1 MSKMTDNNIKSY
13 AEIIDCYNEDS
24 CFIKNTIVIKYM
36 PNISAA
42 LSGNRNYNITSV
54 KLAESN
60 DEENKVKIEEL
71 VKRCNNLITREKRI
85 SHWQVFYLYKE
96 LLQTLTGDELNFNY
110 FRGQSDKNDLLP
122 GALRYSKNSD
132 YIRDFEGLYLRLS
145 YEFPDI
151 INYVSMSESNIAER
165 ESNLSVLQHYGLKT
179 ALLDITKNPYIA
191 MLFMLRENIDKY
203 RRPTLYLFKINDQ
216 EFDSPTLFSEVRK
229 SHTNERIIAQK
240 GAFLNFEKVQKNKLL
255 KAIPYVKIILEFDEV
270 KYQEAL
276 YFERGVNLMRKYNLI
291 ESNGM
296 GSVEDLNN
304 IKESKDYYEKNINKI
319 LELFDSVETTKE
331 DCLEYINN
339 ELTQKLKEYYYLKED
354 MFPDFENRIRYL
366 SNKYINDD
374 IQNIDYKKPKNKK
387 R

>member
-1 MSKMTDNNIKSY
+1 MTDNNKKSY
-13 AEIIDCYNEDS
+13 AEIIDCYNEDK
-24 CFIKNTIVIKYM
+24 CFIKNTIVIKYI
-36 PNISAA
+36 PNISEA

-54 KLAESN
+54 NLVESN
-60 DEENKVKIEEL
+60 DEKNKAKIEEL
-71 VKRCNNLITREKRI
+71 VTRCNNLITREKKI

-96 LLQTLTGDELNFNY
+96 LLQTLTGDGLNFNY

-191 MLFMLRENIDKY
+191 MLFMLRENIDEY
-203 RRPTLYLFKINDQ
+203 RSPTLYLFKINDQ

-255 KAIPYVKIILEFDEV
+255 KAIPYVKIILEFDEY

-276 YFERGVNLMRKYNLI
+276 YFEKGANLMRKYDLI
-291 ESNGM
+291 ESNEI
-296 GSVEDLNN
+296 GSDEDVNN

-319 LELFDSVETTKE
+319 IELFNSVETTKK

-366 SNKYINDD
+366 SNKYIYDD
-374 IQNIDYKKPKNKK
+374 IQNIDYKKRKNKK

>member
-1 MSKMTDNNIKSY
+1 MTYNNIKSY

-24 CFIKNTIVIKYM
+24 CFIKNTIVIKYI

-42 LSGNRNYNITSV
+42 LSGNRNYNIISV
-54 KLAESN
+54 KLVQSN
-60 DEENKVKIEEL
+60 DEENKKKIEEL
-71 VKRCNNLITREKRI
+71 VNRCNNSITREKKI

-110 FRGQSDKNDLLP
+110 FRGQSDKNELLP

-165 ESNLSVLQHYGLKT
+165 ETNLSVLQHYGLKT

-191 MLFMLRENIDKY
+191 MLFMLRENIDEY
-203 RRPTLYLFKINDQ
+203 RSPTLYLFKINDK
-216 EFDSPTLFSEVRK
+216 EFDNPTLFSEVRK

-255 KAIPYVKIILEFDEV
+255 KAIPYVKIILEFDEY

-276 YFERGVNLMRKYNLI
+276 IFENSANIMRKYNLI
-291 ESNGM
+291 KNNEI
-296 GSVEDLNN
+296 GSAEDLNT

-319 LELFDSVETTKE
+319 IELFDSVETTKE

-339 ELTQKLKEYYYLKED
+339 ELTQKLKEYYYTKED
-354 MFPDFENRIRYL
+354 MFPDFENKIRYL
-366 SNKYINDD
+366 SNKYVNDD
-374 IQNIDYKKPKNKK
+374 IQDKNYKKRKNNK

>member
-1 MSKMTDNNIKSY
+1 MTDNNIKSY

-24 CFIKNTIVIKYM
+24 CFIKNTIVIKYI
-36 PNISAA
+36 PNISEA

-54 KLAESN
+54 NLVESN
-60 DEENKVKIEEL
+60 DKKNKAKIEEL
-71 VKRCNNLITREKRI
+71 VKRCNNLITREKKI

-96 LLQTLTGDELNFNY
+96 LLQTLTGDGLNFNY

-191 MLFMLRENIDKY
+191 MLFMLRENIDEY
-203 RRPTLYLFKINDQ
+203 RSPTLYLFKINDQ

-255 KAIPYVKIILEFDEV
+255 KAIPYVKIILEFDEY

-276 YFERGVNLMRKYNLI
+276 VFESSANIMSKYNLI
-291 ESNGM
+291 KSNEK

-304 IKESKDYYEKNINKI
+304 IKESKDYYDKNINKI
-319 LELFDSVETTKE
+319 LELFDSMETTKE

-374 IQNIDYKKPKNKK
+374 IQNIDYKKRKNKK

>member
-1 MSKMTDNNIKSY
+1 MTDNSIKSY

-24 CFIKNTIVIKYM
+24 CFIKNTIVIKYI

-42 LSGNRNYNITSV
+42 LSGNRNYNITSE
-54 KLAESN
+54 KLVESN
-60 DEENKVKIEEL
+60 DEENKAKIEEL
-71 VKRCNNLITREKRI
+71 VKRCNNLITREKNI

-165 ESNLSVLQHYGLKT
+165 ETNLSVLQHYGLKT

-191 MLFMLRENIDKY
+191 MLFMLRENIDEY
-203 RRPTLYLFKINDQ
+203 RSPTLYLFKINDQ
-216 EFDSPTLFSEVRK
+216 EFDNPTLFSEVRK

-240 GAFLNFEKVQKNKLL
+240 GAFLNFEKVQKNELL
-255 KAIPYVKIILEFDEV
+255 KAIPYVKIILEFDEF

-276 YFERGVNLMRKYNLI
+276 IFENSANIMRKYNLI
-291 ESNGM
+291 KNNEI
-296 GSVEDLNN
+296 GSGEGLKN

-339 ELTQKLKEYYYLKED
+339 ELAQKLKEYYYLKED

-374 IQNIDYKKPKNKK
+374 IQDKDYKKPKNKK

>member
-1 MSKMTDNNIKSY
+1 MTDNSIKSY
-13 AEIIDCYNEDS
+13 AEIIDCYNENS
-24 CFIKNTIVIKYM
+24 CFIKNTIVIKYI

-54 KLAESN
+54 NLVESN
-60 DEENKVKIEEL
+60 DEENKAKIEEL
-71 VKRCNNLITREKRI
+71 VERCNNSITREKKI

-191 MLFMLRENIDKY
+191 MLFMLRENIDEY
-203 RRPTLYLFKINDQ
+203 RSPTLYLFKINDQ
-216 EFDSPTLFSEVRK
+216 EFDNPTLFSEVRK

-255 KAIPYVKIILEFDEV
+255 KAIPYVKIILEFDEF
-270 KYQEAL
+270 KYRDAL
-276 YFERGVNLMRKYNLI
+276 LFDDTATIIQKYNLI
-291 ESNGM
+291 KNNKI
-296 GSVEDLNN
+296 GSHEDIDN
-304 IKESKDYYEKNINKI
+304 IKESKDYYEKNINKVI
-319 LELFDSVETTKE
+319 ELFDSIETTKK

-354 MFPDFENRIRYL
+354 MFPDFENKIRYL

-374 IQNIDYKKPKNKK
+374 IQDKDYKKPKTKK

>member
-1 MSKMTDNNIKSY
+1 MTDNSIKSY

-24 CFIKNTIVIKYM
+24 CFIKNTIVIKYI

-54 KLAESN
+54 KLVESN
-60 DEENKVKIEEL
+60 DEENKAKIEEL
-71 VKRCNNLITREKRI
+71 VKRCNNLITREKNI

-122 GALRYSKNSD
+122 GALRYSKNCD

-165 ESNLSVLQHYGLKT
+165 ETNLSVLQHYGLKT

-191 MLFMLRENIDKY
+191 MLFMLRENIDEY
-203 RRPTLYLFKINDQ
+203 RSPTLYLFKINDQ
-216 EFDSPTLFSEVRK
+216 EFDNPTLFSEVRK

-240 GAFLNFEKVQKNKLL
+240 GAFLNFEKVQKNELL
-255 KAIPYVKIILEFDEV
+255 KAIPYVKIILEFDEF

-276 YFERGVNLMRKYNLI
+276 IFENSANIMRKYNLI
-291 ESNGM
+291 KNNEI
-296 GSVEDLNN
+296 GSGEGLKN

-339 ELTQKLKEYYYLKED
+339 ELAQKLKEYYYLKED

-374 IQNIDYKKPKNKK
+374 IQDKDYKKPKNKK

>member
-1 MSKMTDNNIKSY
+1 MTDNNIKSY

-24 CFIKNTIVIKYM
+24 CFIKNTIVIKYI

-54 KLAESN
+54 KLVESN
-60 DEENKVKIEEL
+60 DEENKAKIEEL
-71 VKRCNNLITREKRI
+71 VKRCNNSITREKKI

-96 LLQTLTGDELNFNY
+96 LLQTLTGDELKFNY

-191 MLFMLRENIDKY
+191 MLFMLREYIDEY
-203 RRPTLYLFKINDQ
+203 RSPTLYLFKINDQ

-240 GAFLNFEKVQKNKLL
+240 GAFLNFEKVQKNNLL
-255 KAIPYVKIILEFDEV
+255 KAIPYVKIILEFDEY

-276 YFERGVNLMRKYNLI
+276 IFENSANIISKYNLI
-291 ESNGM
+291 QKNEL
-296 GSVEDLNN
+296 GSVKDLDN
-304 IKESKDYYEKNINKI
+304 IKKSKDYYEKNINKI
-319 LELFDSVETTKE
+319 RELFESVEKTKE

-354 MFPDFENRIRYL
+354 MFPDFENKIRYL
-366 SNKYINDD
+366 SSKYVNDD
-374 IQNIDYKKPKNKK
+374 IQDKNYKKRKNKK